1 MRMVD
6 DSSVRGD
13 DEQSAMVT
21 VFATSDLAAMLSARV
36 ALDGE
41 AIPYVISGEV
51 VQDLVGLGRG
61 VGFTDP
67 VTLRVHSG
75 DAVRAREALAGIR

>member
-1 MRMVD
+1 MRVD
-6 DSSVRGD
+6 DESTFPGD
-13 DEQSAMVT
+13 DEQSAGVT

-36 ALDGE
+36 ALDAE
-41 AIPYVISGEV
+41 DIPYVITGEV

-67 VTLRVHSG
+67 VTLRVHPR
-75 DAVRAREALAGIR
+75 DAVRARGALAGIE